1 MKQFRKEQDMFLDTL
16 DTLSIVIDITLLIW
30 FAYTYRRTLGT
41 RFNKYMKIL
50 IVAIVLSLVNKIFLG
65 GSILVSVV
73 DIGMIVYV
81 IYQFNKER
89 NRYY

>member
-1 MKQFRKEQDMFLDTL
+1 MFLDTL
-16 DTLSIVIDITLLIW
+16 DTLSIVIDFALLIW
-30 FAYTYRRTLGT
+30 FAYTYRMTLGT

-50 IVAIVLSLVNKIFLG
+50 IAAIALSLVNKIFLG

-73 DIGMIVYV
+73 EVGLIVYV

>member
-1 MKQFRKEQDMFLDTL
+1 
-16 DTLSIVIDITLLIW
+16 
-30 FAYTYRRTLGT
+30 
-41 RFNKYMKIL
+41 MKIL
-50 IVAIVLSLVNKIFLG
+50 IAAVVLSLVDKIFLG

-73 DIGMIVYV
+73 EVGLIVYV

>member
-1 MKQFRKEQDMFLDTL
+1 MNIDAL
-16 DTLSIVIDITLLIW
+16 DTLSIVIDFALLIW
-30 FAYTYRRTLGT
+30 FAYTYRRTIGT

-50 IVAIVLSLVNKIFLG
+50 IAAIVLSLVNKTFLG

-73 DIGMIVYV
+73 DVGMIVYV

-89 NRYY
+89 NRYYW